1 MCAWRIYTGEFY
13 PKSEKRNPKQ
23 NTMQNT
29 RPSWLVHSFLEGNEF
44 PKAPLR
50 RSTMC
55 DDLGVINKGFTLRSR
70 GSNSKKLRLPMVLVC
85 RVRSN
90 PPNLA
95 ESTADAD
102 DYDQ

>member
-1 MCAWRIYTGEFY
+1 
-13 PKSEKRNPKQ
+13 
-23 NTMQNT
+23 MQNT

-55 DDLGVINKGFTLRSR
+55 DDLGVINKRVHTAFTRV
-70 GSNSKKLRLPMVLVC
+70 KLHETPSLPMVLVC

>member
-1 MCAWRIYTGEFY
+1 
-13 PKSEKRNPKQ
+13 
-23 NTMQNT
+23 
-29 RPSWLVHSFLEGNEF
+29 
-44 PKAPLR
+44 
-50 RSTMC
+50 MC
-55 DDLGVINKGFTLRSR
+55 DDLGVIHVIKGFTLRSR
-70 GSNSKKLRLPMVLVC
+70 GSNSKKLRAFALPMVLVC

>member
-1 MCAWRIYTGEFY
+1 
-13 PKSEKRNPKQ
+13 
-23 NTMQNT
+23 MQNT
-29 RPSWLVHSFLEGNEF
+29 RPYLGSSIAFWKEMSF
-44 PKAPLR
+44 PKR
-50 RSTMC
+50 RSEEFERVHTA
-55 DDLGVINKGFTLRSR
+55 FTRVKYHETPS
-70 GSNSKKLRLPMVLVC
+70 LPMVLVC